1 MPATAKNWSRS
12 ARYALRVWD
21 EGGAEQPGVDR
32 PAFGIAEIARHPAAG
47 ESGDRLGRHGH
58 ELRVLCC
65 HLAAHVHLRA
75 TPPADGTAWFV

>member
-32 PAFGIAEIARHPAAG
+32 PADGIAEIAGHPAASEG
-47 ESGDRLGRHGH
+47 RDRLG
-58 ELRVLCC
+58 
-65 HLAAHVHLRA
+65 HLAAHVHLLA
-75 TPPADGTAWFV
+75 TPPADSTVWFV